1 MKTEERPDLPTRF
14 FKIILPSV
22 DSHRKLRIPDKFVE
36 KYGQEL
42 SDVVKLIDPT
52 SAVSYV
58 RLEKMEKTLWLHDGW
73 EKFVDDHFISYGY
86 FLLFKYEGNSTFN
99 VNIFDL
105 TATEVDYSLNNNR
118 NFERTNHSTRNSISE
133 KEENSDDES
142 DEVLALFPGKP
153 NECRATNNRRHYHQ
167 TTHDLSFSS
176 EELAIEVKKGKSDAA
191 ERSKSQRCYR
201 TRSRC
206 KIEDEGIKT
215 QSKKPKNITIKNV
228 QEAVPCTEGNQ
239 QSSSNESLSS
249 SCIESHS
256 GMKAID
262 AAAKYLPINP
272 SFTVKLKR
280 NNLSPQFWMYVP
292 VAFSQYLPSASGLIV
307 LVDSDGQK
315 WPVRVMQKKGG
326 KDRYLSKG
334 WKAFAKLKNL
344 KVGNT
349 CVFELIDINKRMLKV
364 ETFSNTSIVRN

>member
-1 MKTEERPDLPTRF
+1 MKTEERPDLPARF

-22 DSHRKLRIPDKFVE
+22 DSRRKLRIPDKFVE
-36 KYGQEL
+36 KYGHEL
-42 SDVVKLIDPT
+42 SDVVTLTDPT
-52 SAVSYV
+52 SAVSHV
-58 RLEKMEKTLWLHDGW
+58 RLEKIEKTLWLHDGW

-86 FLLFKYEGNSTFN
+86 FLLFKYKGNSTFN
-99 VNIFDL
+99 VNILDL

-142 DEVLALFPGKP
+142 DEVLAFFPGKP
-153 NECRATNNRRHYHQ
+153 NECGVSATNNRRHYHQ
-167 TTHDLSFSS
+167 TTQDLSFSS

-191 ERSKSQRCYR
+191 ERSKSQHCYR
-201 TRSRC
+201 TRSKC
-206 KIEDEGIKT
+206 KIEDERIKT

-228 QEAVPCTEGNQ
+228 QEAIPCTEGNR
-239 QSSSNESLSS
+239 QSSSNENLSS
-249 SCIESHS
+249 SRIKS
-256 GMKAID
+256 GPIMKTID

-280 NNLSPQFWMYVP
+280 NNLSPHFWMYVP
-292 VAFSQYLPSASGLIV
+292 VAFSQYMPSAPGLIV
-307 LVDSDGQK
+307 LLDSDGQK

-364 ETFSNTSIVRN
+364 ETFHL